1 MNRRDKQKAETFLDI
16 MRSAEELFLEQGFE
30 KTSMRQ
36 IAEHS
41 GLTKGALYHHFD
53 SKEALLDRLCA
64 EHHRVLVDAAGSVA
78 EDRSLSCF
86 VRIRGVIELARDM
99 GMSHLSFVSEYLKVR
114 NDEGSVMLKER
125 LKKYDKKYYTALI
138 GPLLKEAKE
147 KGECDFSAPP
157 ELLAVFLYQLDQG
170 VDEEIRRIF
179 AEVKSPLQG
188 EAIQSKTE
196 QLIIDIMKT
205 YVYIFSRIL
214 HLPAA
219 EVSNLISLE
228 ETMHFYGEVLKAK
241 RGTE

>member
-16 MRSAEELFLEQGFE
+16 MRSAEDLFLEQGFE

-36 IAEHS
+36 IAERT

-64 EHHRVLVDAAGSVA
+64 EHYRVMLDAAGSA
-78 EDRSLSCF
+78 ANDPSLSCF
-86 VRIRGVIELARDM
+86 VRIRKVIELARDM
-99 GMSHLSFVSEYLKVR
+99 GMSHLSFVSEYLTMR
-114 NDEGSVMLKER
+114 SDEGSVMLKER
-125 LKKYDKKYYTALI
+125 LKKYDKKYYAALI

-147 KGECDFSAPP
+147 KGECDFSGPP
-157 ELLAVFLYQLDQG
+157 EVLAVFLYQLDQG

-179 AEVKSPLQG
+179 AETNSSLETDK
-188 EAIQSKTE
+188 AQSKTE
-196 QLIIDIMKT
+196 QGIIDIMKT

-214 HLPAA
+214 HAPAA
-219 EVSNLISLE
+219 EVSNLICLE

-241 RGTE
+241 RG

>member
-16 MRSAEELFLEQGFE
+16 LRSAEDLFLEQGFE

-36 IAEHS
+36 IAERS

-64 EHHRVLVDAAGSVA
+64 EHYRVPLDAAGSA
-78 EDRSLSCF
+78 ANDTSLSCF

-125 LKKYDKKYYTALI
+125 LKKYDRKYYVALI

-147 KGECDFSAPP
+147 KGECDFSGPP
-157 ELLAVFLYQLDQG
+157 EVLAVFLYQLDQG
-170 VDEEIRRIF
+170 VDEEIRRVF
-179 AEVKSPLQG
+179 SESNASLETDK
-188 EAIQSKTE
+188 IQSKTE
-196 QLIIDIMKT
+196 QGIIDIMKT

-214 HLPAA
+214 HAPAA

-241 RGTE
+241 RG